1 MEKHIIHQIVNK
13 PITMKK
19 IILLFTLLIGLQ
31 AFSQNVDF
39 KAANFK
45 DDKDGLKKATEAI
58 KAGEGFFTLANTAI
72 FNVQTPGDNFKKAL
86 KQFEIAQKFNPNNA
100 LNNFRIGVCHFYTT
114 DPANGIPFVK
124 KAAELDRACDP
135 FMEYY
140 LGYSLQLDG
149 KFDDAIKAYTTFE
162 ASYKKAD
169 EFSKFVS
176 LHINECKNAKTAI
189 ANPIRAWVDNVA
201 ELNTEFNDFAPSIST
216 DGGEIIFTSN
226 RPNGK
231 TANEFGEYDNDIYSS
246 SSSGL
251 KWEKPTPV
259 KGVNSPADDV
269 SNNISFDGTRMLL
282 HRDDNGQ
289 TDIYESVLKGTNWSE
304 PTKLHFQ
311 ISSPR
316 ANETYGAYSHDG
328 WSVYF
333 SRDNATRTTGTE
345 VMFSSMQS
353 RIEKDFKAAQMVS
366 EVNTGFNDG
375 PVYLHIDGETMYIAA
390 QGRASLGGYDIFV
403 SKKVQGKW
411 TKPENMGYPINT
423 PYDDFFFAST
433 ANGKFAYIASNR
445 EDSKGGYDI
454 YKVTFWGNDK
464 LPHLETEDYLL
475 ASAIMPI
482 KDNQV
487 EAKVDVNKKSFTVFK
502 GKTIDAITKK
512 AVEAQI
518 DIIDNATGSVIETF
532 TTNSATGKFIITLA
546 SGKNYGISVRADGY
560 LFHSENFDIPKG
572 SADNLVDKTVEL
584 KNIKVGSTIAL
595 RNIFFDTGKS
605 TLRPESNSELDRLVK
620 LMKDVPN
627 LQIEISGHTDN
638 TGSATLNNELSK
650 SRAEAVVTYLKG
662 KGITANRMTAEGYG
676 SSKPV
681 ASNNSDSGRQENRRT
696 EFKITGN

>member
-1 MEKHIIHQIVNK
+1 
-13 PITMKK
+13 MK
-19 IILLFTLLIGLQ
+19 TLLVIITLLTGFAVSAQ
-31 AFSQNVDF
+31 SVDF

-45 DDKDGLKKATEAI
+45 DDKDGLKKATDAI
-58 KAGEGFFTLANTAI
+58 KAGEEFFKLANDAVFAT
-72 FNVQTPGDNFKKAL
+72 QSPGLNYKKAL
-86 KQFEIAQKFNPNNA
+86 QQFEIAQKFNPNNA
-100 LNNFRIGVCHFYTT
+100 LNNFRIGACHMYTT
-114 DPANGIPFVK
+114 DPGNGIPFIK
-124 KAAELDRACDP
+124 KAYELDKACDP

-140 LGYSLQLDG
+140 YGLALQLEG
-149 KFDDAIKAYTTFE
+149 KYDEALKAYTTFE
-162 ASYKKAD
+162 TGYKKAD
-169 EFSKFVS
+169 EFGKFVS
-176 LHINECKNAKTAI
+176 LHISECKNAKTAI
-189 ANPIRAWVDNVA
+189 ATPVRAWVDNVK
-201 ELNTEFNDFAPSIST
+201 ELNSEFDDYAPSIST
-216 DGGEIIFTSN
+216 DGGEIIYTSN

-231 TANEFGEYDNDIYSS
+231 QANEVGEYDKDIYTS

-251 KWEKPTPV
+251 KWATPV
-259 KGVNSPADDV
+259 AIKGGVNTAADDV
-269 SNNISFDGTRMLL
+269 SNNISFDGTKMLL

-289 TDIYESVLKGTNWSE
+289 IDIYESTLKGASWSD
-304 PTKLHFQ
+304 PAKLHFQ
-311 ISSPR
+311 ISSNR
-316 ANETYGAYSHDG
+316 ANEIYGAYSNDG
-328 WSVYF
+328 WSIYF
-333 SRDNATRTTGTE
+333 SRDNSTRSTGYDI
-345 VMFSSMQS
+345 MYSSMQS
-353 RIEKDFKAAQMVS
+353 KMEKDFKAATMLA

-375 PVYLHIDGETMYIAA
+375 PIYLHIDGETMYIAS
-390 QGRASLGGYDIFV
+390 QGRASMGGYDIFV
-403 SKKVQGKW
+403 SKKIQGKW
-411 TKPENMGYPINT
+411 TPPKNMGYPINT

-445 EDSKGGYDI
+445 DGGQGGYDI
-454 YKVTFWGNDK
+454 YKVTFWGDDK

-487 EAKVDVNKKSFTVFK
+487 EAKVDVNRKSFTVFK

-546 SGKNYGISVRADGY
+546 SGKNYGILVRAEGY

-572 SADNLVDKTVEL
+572 AADNLVDKTVEL
-584 KNIKVGSTIAL
+584 KNIKIGSTIAL

-620 LMKDVPN
+620 LLKDVPN
-627 LQIEISGHTDN
+627 LKIEISGHTDN

-650 SRAEAVVTYLKG
+650 ARAEAVVTYLKT
-662 KGITANRMTAEGYG
+662 KGIAANRLTSEGYG

-681 ASNNSDSGRQENRRT
+681 ASNDNAAGRQENRRT